1 MDLIDWQ
8 GLWNFLFGTQEFLG
22 VNMGF
27 WAVMFVSALIVVAMN
42 LVCWLG
48 FKPFDRKYDQDS
60 EQ

>member
-8 GLWNFLFGTQEFLG
+8 GLWNMLFGAQEFLG

-27 WAVMFVSALIVVAMN
+27 WVVMLITALIVVAMN
-42 LVCWLG
+42 LVCWLC
-48 FKPFDRKYDQDS
+48 FKPFNRKHDQDS